1 MSKIKL
7 YLDVVEELRALADCI
22 EVLAQGM
29 ADGDSIKKNEAL
41 KEVKKE
47 PEKLTVEALREYASE
62 VSKIGDNRVKIYN
75 LLKKYGYKNVS
86 TLPEEKYD
94 SFYADLKRIAEG
106 GG

>member
-22 EVLAQGM
+22 EVLAQAM
-29 ADGDSIKKNEAL
+29 ADGDSIKKNETL
-41 KEVKKE
+41 TEVKKE
-47 PEKLTVEALREYASE
+47 SEKLTIEAIREYAAE
-62 VSKIGDNRVKIYN
+62 ISKIGDNRVKIFN

-86 TLPEEKYD
+86 TVPEEKYE
-94 SFYADLKRIAEG
+94 SFYAELKQIAEG